1 VTFLQPDI
9 TCKPKTNKA
18 KQQNVKSRLLT
29 PENLTNLQND
39 LKNLHWND
47 VLLTDN
53 VDDCYTSFWT
63 TFKLLYDLHIPL
75 VTVRRNRNFHKI
87 NNFMTKGLLT
97 SRRTKVGLLKI
108 SLVNP
113 TNENVQNFNPL
124 FSGSWRIG
132 LQFFKSCTL

>member
-1 VTFLQPDI
+1 
-9 TCKPKTNKA
+9 
-18 KQQNVKSRLLT
+18 LT

-97 SRRTKVGLLKI
+97 SCRTKVSLLKI

-113 TNENVQNFNPL
+113 TNENVQNFKRYRNL
-124 FSGSWRIG
+124 YNKLIRIAKKNDVHDRLERNKKIQKRLG
-132 LQFFKSCTL
+132 RF